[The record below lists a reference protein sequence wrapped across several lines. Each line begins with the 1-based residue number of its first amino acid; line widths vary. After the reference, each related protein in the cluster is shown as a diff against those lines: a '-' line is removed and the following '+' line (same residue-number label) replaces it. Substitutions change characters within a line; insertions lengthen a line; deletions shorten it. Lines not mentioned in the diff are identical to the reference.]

1 MKTLHIHSTT
11 KAIQKAQQIFK
22 RENRLLPTLML
33 FDNFRQ
39 KTITVPELIMVSPL
53 QRTLFLLE
61 ASDFE
66 EFKKLKIERN
76 FSDFFSN
83 SNSLFHFFEELSYSK
98 VNFDTLINYNP
109 YNMFLEHMKILE
121 KLLNNYKKI
130 LFDNGLTD
138 KIFTP
143 QKYTL
148 NYEFIKQYN
157 SYELYLEGDINSFE
171 RGLNNGMRQVGFQDV
186 DMVAVTKPITK
197 YSVFIDRIDK
207 LRYELEKAYYLTQEG
222 RKGAVVISIPVNF
235 QYQEDY
241 EPENEISFFNSDEY
255 NSLQKSTTI
264 EEKKILQVVELI
276 KNAQKPVFLIGNG
289 VNLADASVELKQFLK
304 RQKFLLFTH

>member
-171 RGLNNGMRQVGFQDV
+171 LTLFQ
-186 DMVAVTKPITK
+186 
-197 YSVFIDRIDK
+197 
-207 LRYELEKAYYLTQEG
+207 
-222 RKGAVVISIPVNF
+222 
-235 QYQEDY
+235 
-241 EPENEISFFNSDEY
+241 
-255 NSLQKSTTI
+255 
-264 EEKKILQVVELI
+264 KIAQ
-276 KNAQKPVFLIGNG
+276 QKPFII
-289 VNLADASVELKQFLK
+289 
-304 RQKFLLFTH
+304 HM